1 MAGRLEGKVALITGT
16 GGGQGRAAAKLFAQ
30 EGAKII
36 GTDLKVEGNQETV
49 RMVRELGGEMISI
62 EPLDLG
68 DTTQVQQLVNLAE
81 KTYGRLDVLYNNA
94 SAARF
99 APVLEMSWEDWD
111 FTVRNELHLIFLML
125 KAAVP
130 LMIKSGGGSII
141 NTASVAGMR
150 ALPGLGNF
158 AHAAT
163 KGGVIGLT
171 RHLAFELAP
180 NHIRANTIAPGLINT
195 PATEF
200 LMKDPQASE
209 AMLRKILLQR
219 FGQPE
224 DIAKAALFLAS
235 DDSSY
240 ITGIDLVV
248 DGGWSAW

>member
-1 MAGRLEGKVALITGT
+1 MSGRLNGKIALITGT
-16 GGGQGRAAAKLFAQ
+16 SGGQGRAAALLFAQ

-36 GTDLKVEGNQETV
+36 GSDLKVEGNQETV
-49 RMVRELGGEMISI
+49 RMVQEFGGAMISI

-68 DTTQVQQLVNLAE
+68 DATQVQQLVNLVE
-81 KTYGRLDVLYNNA
+81 KNYGRLDILYNNA
-94 SAARF
+94 GAARF
-99 APVLEMSWEDWD
+99 APVTEMPWEDWE
-111 FTVRNELHLIFLML
+111 FTIRNELHLIFLMV

-141 NTASVAGMR
+141 NTASIAGLR

-163 KGGVIGLT
+163 KGGILGLT
-171 RHLAFELAP
+171 RQLAFELAP
-180 NHIRANTIAPGLINT
+180 HRIRANAIAPGLIET

-200 LMKDPQASE
+200 LLKGPE
-209 AMLRKILLQR
+209 AREGMLKKVLLQR

-224 DIAKAALFLAS
+224 DIAKATLFLAS

-240 ITGIDLVV
+240 ITGVELVV